1 MKLRSLLRAS
11 TALIV
16 LFACDLGT
24 EPEGVLF
31 SDDFSDH
38 GDGSF
43 PDGWTQFDELLHD
56 DSPPGLWYVQD
67 SELVEA
73 NDTWGGYNDPY
84 WYYQEGTVL
93 LAGDESWGD
102 YRLTVDVTPAV
113 TGGLAVYCRTK
124 VIDGRRLEYYRVFI
138 TDDEAYG
145 GPFWRL
151 DHRGGGEYTV
161 LARNPNMGYI
171 PGETFRVIIEVTG
184 NVVRVYQGN
193 RDNLVLE
200 WDGGESYNL
209 CQTGRIALMAFRNPG
224 IAFDNVLV
232 EAL

>member
-1 MKLRSLLRAS
+1 MKRSSLLR
-11 TALIV
+11 LLPV
-16 LFACDLGT
+16 LLLVACDTGT

-31 SDDFSDH
+31 SDDFSGH

-43 PDGWTQFDELLHD
+43 PDGWTQFDMLLRG
-56 DSPPGLWYVQD
+56 DSPRGLWYVQD
-67 SELVEA
+67 EELVEA
-73 NDTWGGYNDPY
+73 NDTWGGYNDPDV
-84 WYYQEGTVL
+84 YYQEGTVL
-93 LAGDESWGD
+93 LAGDENWGD

-124 VIDGRRLEYYRVFI
+124 VIENKRLEYYRVFI
-138 TDDEAYG
+138 TDDGAYG

-161 LARNPNMGYI
+161 LARNPNLGYI

-184 NVVRVYQGN
+184 NIVRVFAGN
-193 RDNLVLE
+193 LNDLVLE
-200 WDGGESYNL
+200 WDGGDSYSF
-209 CQTGRIALMAFRNPG
+209 CHQGRIALMAFRNPG

-232 EAL
+232 EEL